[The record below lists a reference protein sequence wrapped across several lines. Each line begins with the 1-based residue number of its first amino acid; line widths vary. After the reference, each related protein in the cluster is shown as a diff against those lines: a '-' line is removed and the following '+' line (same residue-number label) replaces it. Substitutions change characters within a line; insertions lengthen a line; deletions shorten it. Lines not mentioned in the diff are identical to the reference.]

1 MVQSSLNLAV
11 VAVTDDV
18 MPIAE
23 VLQVF
28 PVAVWGTSGTVS
40 QPWALCLGCFW
51 QRARDWHFV
60 DSFSVSF

>member
-18 MPIAE
+18 MPITE

-28 PVAVWGTSGTVS
+28 PVAVWGDKWDCVSALGALPRLLLAEGSGL
-40 QPWALCLGCFW
+40 AFC
-51 QRARDWHFV
+51 
-60 DSFSVSF
+60 